1 MFVFISGF
9 SSSFISFNPK
19 DHQGGWLSKV
29 SATVVVGVAVAT
41 FICRHA
47 WIRIQDSRE
56 ASTPEEASTS
66 EETELQCSCGLP
78 AKLRISK
85 TLRNPYRLF
94 YNCPKSTFHHQCEYF
109 HWSDELSANIERGRR
124 EINFL
129 RSECIRLH
137 RKVAYVQSRRDH
149 DRALWERQRSE
160 LRSKVSSLQT
170 ELDDIKRRIQHLYDL
185 DYMPPFND
193 SFDTNEDNDGAI
205 DIQII

>member
-1 MFVFISGF
+1 MEGLEGD
-9 SSSFISFNPK
+9 
-19 DHQGGWLSKV
+19 DHQGGWLSKF

-47 WIRIQDSRE
+47 WIRIQDSRD
-56 ASTPEEASTS
+56 ASTPEEPSTS
-66 EETELQCSCGLP
+66 QETELQCSCGLP

-94 YNCPKSTFHHQCEYF
+94 YNCPKTTYHHQCEYF
-109 HWSDELSANIERGRR
+109 HWSDELSANVERGRK

-137 RKVAYVQSRRDH
+137 KKVAYVQSQRDH

-160 LRSKVSSLQT
+160 LRSKVQSLQT

-185 DYMPPFND
+185 DNMPPFDD
-193 SFDTNEDNDGAI
+193 SYATNNEDSDGAI
-205 DIQII
+205 DIEIL